1 MSRGIHADVITELSK
16 DSFNMAHIVSIDFSQ
31 TVYLT
36 DYAHDISHGG
46 NNYESSS
53 YLLGLSQV
61 NETSDAQL
69 GTFTVELSGVQQAF
83 IAILLSENYIDRQ
96 VIIDRVILNS
106 LGEIIGEP
114 ISLYNG
120 RIDGFSIKDQ

>member
-106 LGEIIGEP
+106 LGEIIGNQYHC
-114 ISLYNG
+114 IMGALMA
-120 RIDGFSIKDQ
+120 FQ